1 MKTVNYGFQKDDS
14 LSSLDD
20 ISDTDSNEDSPN
32 NSTPLSVYALGN
44 LAIIRYPFK
53 NKALK
58 YLGRIQDVDGEELSV
73 QLLKKMG
80 EKTFS
85 VKGDTDV
92 VPLHFVFE
100 TITDGNFTLNNR
112 RQYVLN
118 EPHNVDLDM

>member
-1 MKTVNYGFQKDDS
+1 MKIPQIIVPHYLS
-14 LSSLDD
+14 LLLV
-20 ISDTDSNEDSPN
+20 IWH
-32 NSTPLSVYALGN
+32 LS
-44 LAIIRYPFK
+44 YPFK

-58 YLGRIQDVDGEELSV
+58 YLGLIQDVNGEELGV
-73 QLLKKMG
+73 QFLKKMG

-92 VPLHFVFE
+92 EPLHFVIE

-118 EPHNVDLDM
+118 KPLNVDSDM